1 MLNLNATTKTFL
13 MYKKLLKMC
22 DSRREMYVSNQIDR
36 YGIWE
41 EVTSSEYELVHFD
54 TTDLHDL
61 QSAFYSI
68 DFSADRIQVW
78 NTNYLQKCTYLTKQ
92 VDGIWDLIGGGD
104 LYPNPV
110 KIR

>member
-1 MLNLNATTKTFL
+1 
-13 MYKKLLKMC
+13 
-22 DSRREMYVSNQIDR
+22 MYVSNQIGR
-36 YGIWE
+36 YGIHVRGGHKQWKW
-41 EVTSSEYELVHFD
+41 TSYFD